1 MTQPR
6 MRLAGPTYL
15 ATQTVQD
22 RLFPPHPPARGQ
34 PGHAPLLEAGDAIPG
49 RRMGGQ
55 IEHGTLAEY
64 IKDIH
69 FILSKATRFARL
81 TQMTQSRLSQ
91 VNVEETPY
99 YHCVAR
105 CVRRA
110 YLCGRDRVSG
120 KNFDHRKLWVVER
133 LRVLSSVFAIDVC
146 AYAVMN
152 NHLHVVLHVDRERA
166 EGFDAEEVVERYS
179 KLFRMAKA
187 QYDSA
192 SKQERGRLVTLWR
205 ERLWN
210 LSWMMRGLSEWV
222 ARRANREDDCRGRFW
237 EGRFKSQALLDTEGL
252 LTCMAYVDLNPV
264 RAGVADSLEGSDFT
278 SIQARLEHAAKC
290 KRHKQRQTAP
300 KDLLPFSDQL
310 PADPT
315 VEARGASDV
324 SAETPARAMQPDP
337 GRDAAGRRI
346 LPMDFGAY
354 GELLEWVGRAMHAKA
369 NGRIRGCPPTILSEL
384 GLNSE
389 AFLTALTQ
397 QRLPYAT
404 ALGTPEHMEAQAEA
418 RGRAWLR
425 GKELAQD
432 LTKPA
437 KKRPVAA

>member
-1 MTQPR
+1 
-6 MRLAGPTYL
+6 
-15 ATQTVQD
+15 
-22 RLFPPHPPARGQ
+22 
-34 PGHAPLLEAGDAIPG
+34 
-49 RRMGGQ
+49 
-55 IEHGTLAEY
+55 
-64 IKDIH
+64 
-69 FILSKATRFARL
+69 
-81 TQMTQSRLSQ
+81 MTQSRLSQ

-99 YHCVAR
+99 YHCVTR

-110 YLCGRDRVSG
+110 YLCGKDRVSG

-133 LRVLSSVFAIDVC
+133 LRVLSSVFAIDVR
-146 AYAVMN
+146 AYAVMS

-166 EGFDAEEVVERYS
+166 EGFGAEEVVERYT

-192 SKQERGRLVTLWR
+192 SGKERGRLAALWR

-278 SIQARLEHAAKC
+278 SIQARLEHAVKC

-315 VEARGASDV
+315 VDARGAVDV
-324 SAETPARAMQPDP
+324 SAETSGASTPNPGRHTSHHVTQDVSAETSARAMQLDP
-337 GRDAAGRRI
+337 GRDAAGRRA

-369 NGRIRGCPPTILSEL
+369 NGRIRGCPPTILSDL
-384 GLNSE
+384 GLDSE
-389 AFLTALTQ
+389 AFLAALTQ
-397 QRLPYAT
+397 QRLSHAT

-425 GKELAQD
+425 GKQLAQA

-437 KKRPVAA
+437 KKHPVAA

>member
-1 MTQPR
+1 
-6 MRLAGPTYL
+6 
-15 ATQTVQD
+15 
-22 RLFPPHPPARGQ
+22 
-34 PGHAPLLEAGDAIPG
+34 
-49 RRMGGQ
+49 
-55 IEHGTLAEY
+55 
-64 IKDIH
+64 
-69 FILSKATRFARL
+69 
-81 TQMTQSRLSQ
+81 MTQSRLSQ
-91 VNVEETPY
+91 VNVDETPY
-99 YHCVAR
+99 YHCVTR

-146 AYAVMN
+146 AYAVMS

-166 EGFDAEEVVERYS
+166 EGLDAEEVVERYT
-179 KLFRMAKA
+179 KLFRMAKP

-192 SKQERGRLVTLWR
+192 SDKEKSRLVTLWR

-210 LSWMMRGLSEWV
+210 LSWMMRGLSEWI

-278 SIQARLEHAAKC
+278 SIQARLKHAAKC
-290 KRHKQRQTAP
+290 KRHKRRQSAP

-310 PADPT
+310 PVDPT
-315 VEARGASDV
+315 VDARGATDV
-324 SAETPARAMQPDP
+324 SAETPLGANAPNPGRQRGRHITQDVSAETSVRAMQPGP
-337 GRDAAGRRI
+337 GRDAAGRRV

-354 GELLEWVGRAMHAKA
+354 GELLEWVGRARHAKA
-369 NGRIRGCPPTILSEL
+369 NGRIRGCPPSILTDL
-384 GLNSE
+384 GLDSE
-389 AFLTALTQ
+389 AFLTVVTR
-397 QRLPYAT
+397 QRLCHAT
-404 ALGTPEHMEAQAEA
+404 ALGTPEHMEARAEA

-425 GKELAQD
+425 GKQLAQV

-437 KKRPVAA
+437 SKHPVAA

>member
-1 MTQPR
+1 
-6 MRLAGPTYL
+6 
-15 ATQTVQD
+15 
-22 RLFPPHPPARGQ
+22 
-34 PGHAPLLEAGDAIPG
+34 
-49 RRMGGQ
+49 
-55 IEHGTLAEY
+55 
-64 IKDIH
+64 
-69 FILSKATRFARL
+69 
-81 TQMTQSRLSQ
+81 MTQSRLSQ
-91 VNVEETPY
+91 VSVDETPY
-99 YHCVAR
+99 YHCMTR

-120 KNFDHRKLWVVER
+120 KNFDHRKPWVVER

-146 AYAVMN
+146 AYAVMS

-166 EGFDAEEVVERYS
+166 QGFGADEVVERYT

-192 SKQERGRLVTLWR
+192 SKREKDRLVTLWR

-222 ARRANREDDCRGRFW
+222 ARRANREDGCRGRFW

-264 RAGVADSLEGSDFT
+264 RAGAADSLEGSDFT
-278 SIQARLEHAAKC
+278 SIQARLEQAAKC
-290 KRHKQRQTAP
+290 KRHKQRQTGA
-300 KDLLPFSDQL
+300 KALLPFSDQV
-310 PADPT
+310 P
-315 VEARGASDV
+315 VEQAAAVLGATDV
-324 SAETPARAMQPDP
+324 SAETSSGANGVSSDRDTIPVTSRDVSAETSGGGMHADA
-337 GRDAAGRRI
+337 GRDATGRRI
-346 LPMDFGAY
+346 LPMTFSAY

-369 NGRIRGCPPTILSEL
+369 NGRIRGCPPAILTDL
-384 GLNSE
+384 GLDSE

-397 QRLPYAT
+397 QRLAHAT
-404 ALGTPEHMEAQAEA
+404 ALGTPERMEAQAQA

-425 GKELAQD
+425 GKQLAQD

-437 KKRPVAA
+437 R